1 MAQLQDKQI
10 KKNGD
15 VTSRN
20 VVDSV
25 EANGYYAT
33 GNSGRVLDFE
43 LKQCYG
49 SSKRLS
55 VSFCLNRKL
64 KFFTWLRSIKK

>member
-1 MAQLQDKQI
+1 MDSNMAQLQDKQI
-10 KKNGD
+10 KKKGD
-15 VTSRN
+15 VTFRN

-33 GNSGRVLDFE
+33 GNSARVLDFE

-49 SSKRLS
+49 SSKRLL
-55 VSFCLNRKL
+55 CL
-64 KFFTWLRSIKK
+64 FV